1 MMLEILRKKLN
12 KMVALEYP
20 AALSQTMD
28 AWISPDISKNVK
40 KNTIH
45 SSNDLFSARWL
56 ILQFWYRKISCLSSS
71 LSALVLRL
79 IMIVSYDIYFLPSTY
94 HHTPQF

>member
-28 AWISPDISKNVK
+28 KVVPCYTTDSSK
-40 KNTIH
+40 
-45 SSNDLFSARWL
+45 
-56 ILQFWYRKISCLSSS
+56 
-71 LSALVLRL
+71 
-79 IMIVSYDIYFLPSTY
+79 
-94 HHTPQF
+94 